1 MSIELTPDEQG
12 LKTKITTTA
21 VLWAIVVALVAA
33 LLVFWLGGNA
43 PDWVRWML
51 TIIVGALGGYFTFR
65 LSYNSGVAKSVCKKC
80 GTAFGIR
87 EVERHETVL
96 GIEQKRK
103 VERPPASKT
112 DRGTSKSPPGPRKRW
127 RSPRSTSASNATTA
141 PSGNGPSTATRTRR
155 KRKCRRDASPARRV
169 AGDIRPRDSGPR

>member
-1 MSIELTPDEQG
+1 MSIELTPDQQG

-33 LLVFWLGGNA
+33 LVVFWLGGNA

-51 TIIVGALGGYFTFR
+51 TIIVGALAGYFTFR

-80 GTAFGIR
+80 GTAFGIH

-103 VERPPASKT
+103 VETGRPASKT
-112 DRGTSKSPPGPRKRW
+112 DRGTSKV
-127 RSPRSTSASNATTA
+127 TTWTEEKVEI
-141 PSGNGPSTATRTRR
+141 TAVDECF
-155 KRKCRRDASPARRV
+155 KCRDRTERKWTINRDKDKTETEVPA
-169 AGDIRPRDSGPR
+169 